1 MDIEKTLVKT
11 FRQLPAI
18 QQQKVLLFT
27 QSLITPSE
35 KLAEGNDPIQ
45 KANEWLKF
53 MQNQPQDT
61 PGLPG
66 EAMSRETI
74 YH

>member
-1 MDIEKTLVKT
+1 MDIEQTLVKT

-27 QSLITPSE
+27 QSLIAPSE
-35 KLAEGNDPIQ
+35 QLAEENDPIQ

-61 PGLPG
+61 HGLPD
-66 EAMSRETI
+66 EAIGRETI
-74 YH
+74 YD

>member
-1 MDIEKTLVKT
+1 MDIEQTLVKT

-27 QSLITPSE
+27 QSLLSPSE
-35 KLAEGNDPIQ
+35 KLSNGNDPLQ
-45 KANEWLKF
+45 EANAWLKF

-61 PGLPG
+61 PGLPD

-74 YH
+74 YD